1 MAESRRCSVYPVRH
15 IPQLLKEYKRQVRR
29 DGGKALD
36 EGVDRT
42 IADPLPVAVSG
53 SVTKRG

>member
-1 MAESRRCSVYPVRH
+1 
-15 IPQLLKEYKRQVRR
+15 LLKEYKRKGRW

-42 IADPLPVAVSG
+42 IADPLPVAISR
-53 SVTKRG
+53 SVTKTG